1 MKFKH
6 LLASIIHGLIP
17 RSGRIL
23 VFSSFPDYTD
33 NAYALYQYLSEELK
47 EKYECIWLYSDKESL
62 KRLPHVKGYYKY
74 SIQAFYYFARA
85 RYVFCTHGIYDF
97 LRMRRRDKIVN
108 LWHGMPLKTI
118 GCMDPLTGGKNPARA
133 HYLIATSPL
142 FKEIMHKSF
151 ENVDPDKVLL
161 TGQPRNDL
169 MFQETDFFSNRGID
183 RSAYTRI
190 GIWLPTYRRSI
201 IGDIRQDGLFNDNG
215 ISFLS
220 MDDLAKLDAHLQ
232 HTSSLLIVKLHPM
245 DALQQVNFSA
255 FKNLWFNVRV
265 NAGASTYYSEIAMV
279 QTLDNL
285 RRDGVLEVLDYLERI
300 PDKLIP
306 RRQELIESIRARE
319 QKAEETEHPAE
330 GLPAMGG
337 SLDEDKLFGGL
348 TGTVQARYD
357 ALPKVAQRALIGQA
371 AK

>member
-33 NAYALYQYLSEELK
+33 NAYALYKYLSEELK
-47 EKYECIWLYSDKESL
+47 EKYECVWLYSDKESL

-118 GCMDPLTGGKNPARA
+118 GCMDPLTGGKNPART

-255 FKNLWFNVRV
+255 FKNLIIIKPQEFHEQLYPLM
-265 NAGASTYYSEIAMV
+265 GAC
-279 QTLDNL
+279 
-285 RRDGVLEVLDYLERI
+285 DYLLTDYSSVWVDYSILQRPI
-300 PDKLIP
+300 GFVMNDITQYKGSRGFTIANLDTKLP
-306 RRQELIESIRARE
+306 
-319 QKAEETEHPAE
+319 
-330 GLPAMGG
+330 
-337 SLDEDKLFGGL
+337 
-348 TGTVQARYD
+348 GTVIDSYEK
-357 ALPKVAQRALIGQA
+357 LVAFIASPTGFNSQHLSLYNTYCDNNASKRIAQQLML
-371 AK
+371 